1 MMTNRDYDLDVPGT
15 EQLVDGKYTIHATS
29 KLFSYCSSQSR
40 PRCCPPGQL
49 GYCPYP
55 TSNRVRLRRW
65 KKWYQLFLLAL
76 YACAFS
82 FGENTLGAAWTTV
95 SEDTGVS
102 LVNMNGGSALNY
114 LLLGLCNIWW
124 ISTAN
129 KVGRRPVFL
138 FTTLICCLAGVW
150 QGRVHGTA
158 QWFLSNS
165 LNGVGTS
172 AYQAVIQLSVFD
184 MFFAHERGMM
194 LSFYLFGQQLGSI
207 LGLITGGII
216 SDHLGWRYVIP

>member
-1 MMTNRDYDLDVPGT
+1 MVIITHKPPHRDSTNILPVNHDLDAAHQGNSDIVLIPRPT
-15 EQLVDGKYTIHATS
+15 ECGSDPLTWS
-29 KLFSYCSSQSR
+29 
-40 PRCCPPGQL
+40 
-49 GYCPYP
+49 
-55 TSNRVRLRRW
+55 RW

-138 FTTLICCLAGVW
+138 FTTLICCMAGVW

-216 SDHLGWRYVIP
+216 SDHLGWRYVISQYSRK